1 MLMAR
6 KSASPRRRRGD
17 TTQTPPGFELPG
29 LFEPLSVAERDEL
42 AAYLAS
48 EDVPPGCMDIST
60 LHGFLSALISG
71 PAVLPAEWLPHALG
85 APTPLFSS
93 TEQARRIFGLIVRFS
108 NGIALQLRD
117 DPLNFLPFLFS
128 DPGRSDAGSVMP
140 EPWCMGYV
148 RGVTLRAQAWE
159 PVTREPLLAG
169 LFEAIATIASRD
181 DEDPP
186 PGTMLDNL
194 MAHESMYLVL
204 ASATIVF
211 YRRWQQEPEQPER
224 RMVSTEF
231 PFAVAG
237 L

>member
-1 MLMAR
+1 
-6 KSASPRRRRGD
+6 
-17 TTQTPPGFELPG
+17 
-29 LFEPLSVAERDEL
+29 
-42 AAYLAS
+42 
-48 EDVPPGCMDIST
+48 
-60 LHGFLSALISG
+60 
-71 PAVLPAEWLPHALG
+71 LG

-128 DPGRSDAGSVMP
+128 DPGRSDAGS
-140 EPWCMGYV
+140 
-148 RGVTLRAQAWE
+148 
-159 PVTREPLLAG
+159 
-169 LFEAIATIASRD
+169 
-181 DEDPP
+181 
-186 PGTMLDNL
+186 
-194 MAHESMYLVL
+194 
-204 ASATIVF
+204 ATIVF